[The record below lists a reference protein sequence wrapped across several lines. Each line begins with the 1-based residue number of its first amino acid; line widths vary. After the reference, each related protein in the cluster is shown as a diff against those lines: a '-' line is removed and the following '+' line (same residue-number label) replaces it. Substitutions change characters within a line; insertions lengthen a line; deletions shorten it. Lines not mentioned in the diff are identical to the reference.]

1 HSTCRHREVFDV
13 ASDAPLSALMGP
25 VPIPYGSTHR
35 AEMHQLRSARS
46 CEKRAQR
53 HAIDVDL
60 DVGLDGGEPS
70 CGLPYSESARSN
82 DLNSPHA
89 AWLSAIMSW
98 SCSAAWTRRSAIGE
112 SRSDEVEAHRTAA
125 PEWPSACVQSVRVTP
140 PSGPTVEAPR
150 TSSNDLRKNHL
161 PQHRAD
167 DVEQCR
173 SDLAPVP
180 RQLRWA
186 GSAIRQRV

>member
-1 HSTCRHREVFDV
+1 MFDVMARRPSTPVTSIRLFWPSHLHSCFSTTLPHGRVPPVNPLGSWRSYRHPHSTCRHREVFDV

-35 AEMHQLRSARS
+35 ADMPQLRSARS

-70 CGLPYSESARSN
+70 CGLPYSKSARSN

-98 SCSAAWTRRSAIGE
+98 S
-112 SRSDEVEAHRTAA
+112 
-125 PEWPSACVQSVRVTP
+125 
-140 PSGPTVEAPR
+140 
-150 TSSNDLRKNHL
+150 
-161 PQHRAD
+161 
-167 DVEQCR
+167 
-173 SDLAPVP
+173 
-180 RQLRWA
+180 
-186 GSAIRQRV
+186 